1 MSSRYGFDEAK
12 IARFRKEGRG
22 DGSGADYTPWLT
34 VRDVPSRG
42 RSHRIAGVVTGRVHQ
57 ALLRKSADDRTSP
70 FPGHTYPAATVIG
83 IPSAVKRLRT
93 AARIWTSAT
102 WRSKSRD
109 INRWPSSFTQFIFVS
124 TLLRR

>member
-1 MSSRYGFDEAK
+1 MAATSVEGTVPGHGTDLLIGRYLAQQV
-12 IARFRKEGRG
+12 RQN
-22 DGSGADYTPWLT
+22 GAVAL
-34 VRDVPSRG
+34 VAGGELHRADVPG
-42 RSHRIAGVVTGRVHQ
+42 GW

>member
-1 MSSRYGFDEAK
+1 MITYLKRGKAESARAEDDAQVRQVVEATLRD
-12 IARFRKEGRG
+12 IEIRG
-22 DGSGADYTPWLT
+22 DKAL
-34 VRDVPSRG
+34 RDLSKRFDNYE
-42 RSHRIAGVVTGRVHQ
+42 

-70 FPGHTYPAATVIG
+70 FPGHTYLAATVIG

-109 INRWPSSFTQFIFVS
+109 ISRWPSSFTQFIFAS

>member
-1 MSSRYGFDEAK
+1 MESTISAFVITVDDKGGRHRQHVQSEASK
-12 IARFRKEGRG
+12 LG
-22 DGSGADYTPWLT
+22 TPWEF
-34 VRDVPSRG
+34 VE
-42 RSHRIAGVVTGRVHQ
+42 GVKLAPRESSPHYS
-57 ALLRKSADDRTSP
+57 ALLRKSADCRTFP

-93 AARIWTSAT
+93 AARTWTSAT

-109 INRWPSSFTQFIFVS
+109 ISRWPSSFTQFIFVS